1 METSRFGNEPLN
13 NEAERSP
20 LASVSSTIT
29 DSEDQESFATTS
41 SSDDS
46 TEPAQTNRHSLS
58 PRASKKEISYHQFK
72 KRGNN
77 NFPLKNLKQLEVIKA
92 KKAAEREAKAIATS
106 YKNSQ

>member
-46 TEPAQTNRHSLS
+46 TEPA
-58 PRASKKEISYHQFK
+58 
-72 KRGNN
+72 
-77 NFPLKNLKQLEVIKA
+77 
-92 KKAAEREAKAIATS
+92 
-106 YKNSQ
+106 